1 MKLHRTNINLYEEDV
16 KFLESYHGYGWS
28 NQVRDIV
35 HDRVKALQTEAQ
47 KEPKDEWRLNLKRY

>member
-28 NQVRDIV
+28 NQVRNIV
-35 HDRVKALQTEAQ
+35 HERVKALQAETK
-47 KEPKDEWRLNLKRY
+47 KEPANGWGLNLKRY